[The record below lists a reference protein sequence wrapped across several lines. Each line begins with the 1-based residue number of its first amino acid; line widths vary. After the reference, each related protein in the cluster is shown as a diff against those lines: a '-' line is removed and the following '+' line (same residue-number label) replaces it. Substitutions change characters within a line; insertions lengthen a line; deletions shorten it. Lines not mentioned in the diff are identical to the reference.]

1 MRGWSQKRRVI
12 VLRRPIKNE
21 AVYEY
26 AVLISSLG
34 DPLLAIAQHYRDRG
48 DMENNFDELK
58 NQWGWGGYTTRDMK
72 RCAIA
77 EKRGLKLYC
86 GLWIVD
92 CGLWRDEVGRKG

>member
-1 MRGWSQKRRVI
+1 MI

-58 NQWGWGGYTTRDMK
+58 NQWGWGGYTARDMK

-92 CGLWRDEVGRKG
+92 C